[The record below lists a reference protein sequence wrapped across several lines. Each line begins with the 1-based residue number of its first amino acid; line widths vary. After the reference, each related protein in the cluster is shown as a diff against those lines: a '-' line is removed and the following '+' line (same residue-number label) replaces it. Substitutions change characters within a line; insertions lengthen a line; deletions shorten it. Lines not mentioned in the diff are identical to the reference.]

1 MDMNAIREYICSN
14 GEIKSLIGNN
24 VFLFEKPEKVKA
36 TTYILYNFKELSGGS
51 RVRDY
56 QLDIRIVGK
65 DLQKLIKLKDIL
77 ITILDNFKQPTK
89 IKDYETIIRHT
100 QLVNGGGIIK
110 NEDSTE
116 YNILLYF
123 LVKI

>member
-14 GEIKSLIGNN
+14 DEIKNLIGEN
-24 VFLFEKPEKVKA
+24 VFLFEKPEQITA
-36 TTYILYNFKELSGGS
+36 THYILYNFKEMNGGS

-65 DLQKLIKLKDIL
+65 EKLKLLHIKDVL
-77 ITILDNFKQPTK
+77 INILDNFNRDTN
-89 IKDYETIIRHT
+89 IKDNTTIIRHT
-100 QLVNGGGIIK
+100 RLINGGGIGFDDDRK
-110 NEDSTE
+110 E
-116 YNILLYF
+116 YNVFLYF